1 MYHSI
6 DLLAL
11 IGDKMSKTYDSDDD
25 EEPPPSLEEGHL
37 SWRLPAEESHSD
49 WTIEIAEANASR
61 GEDDGTIRFSH
72 VYHVHKNVLSV
83 GPKKS
88 LYFERLFQNK
98 NFSESDTK
106 TSRIEL
112 NHKAVLA
119 FPQML
124 DYLYSQEH
132 KLELTTDDAT
142 ALCFLGQYFEMH
154 RLRWEASRFCKN
166 DMSLE
171 TVATY
176 YQHAKIFLDEKISKL
191 VAKKCCDELGLIAI
205 DSQLVK
211 VSDVALWRDIIQLIR
226 DGRSGLFYDSKYLS
240 RLIAEFC
247 STHKEEVDSET
258 FTHFT
263 DATHMLVVAKEA
275 AVPLLQLEGHFTPT
289 SNTSELLSSLQG
301 RCVGALAS
309 SWRSIDVPSLQH
321 ALSKLNPLILTFIYT
336 KAFAEANQ
344 KVDKLRGIT
353 AREVVWRVVVE
364 RAETHNANGVYTRT
378 KSYCNGAPTF
388 TMNGTSGDQPAIFTI
403 FLSKSSNGLFWL
415 IQMAV
420 GSQNTNCYYI
430 KHTEGSV
437 LHPPRNGWTSYSTSR
452 EALTLKLLLRED
464 TSQNVST

>member
-1 MYHSI
+1 
-6 DLLAL
+6 
-11 IGDKMSKTYDSDDD
+11 MSKTYDSDDD
-25 EEPPPSLEEGHL
+25 EGPPPSLEEGHL

-49 WTIEIAEANASR
+49 WTIEIVEANATG
-61 GEDDGTIRFSH
+61 GEDDGTTRASR
-72 VYHVHKNVLSV
+72 VYNVHKNVLSV

-98 NFSESDTK
+98 NFAESDSK

-112 NHKAVLA
+112 EKLAAKA
-119 FPQML
+119 FPTLL

-132 KLELTTDDAT
+132 KLELTTDNAS
-142 ALCFLGQYFEMH
+142 ALSFLGQYFEMH

-191 VAKKCCDELGLIAI
+191 VAKKCCDELGLIAV

-211 VSDVALWRDIIQLIR
+211 LSDVALWRDIIQLIR
-226 DGRSGLFYDSKYLS
+226 DGRPGLFYDSKYFS

-247 STHKEEVDSET
+247 STHKDQVDSET
-258 FTHFT
+258 FAHFT
-263 DATHMLVVAKEA
+263 DAAHMLVVAKEA
-275 AVPLLQLEGHFTPT
+275 AVPLLQLEADFTPS

-321 ALSKLNPLILTFIYT
+321 SLSKLNPIILTFIYT
-336 KAFAEANQ
+336 IAFAEANQ

-364 RAETHNANGVYTRT
+364 GAKTHNANGVYTRT
-378 KSYCNGAPTF
+378 KSYCNGAPSF
-388 TMNGTSGDQPAIFTI
+388 TMNGTLGDQPAVFTI
-403 FLSKSSNGLFWL
+403 SLQKSSNELFWL

-420 GSQNTNCYYI
+420 GSQHTNCYYI
-430 KHTEGSV
+430 IHTEGSV
-437 LHPPRNGWTSYSTSR
+437 LHPPRNGWTSYFMSTGR

-464 TSQNVST
+464 TSNNVST

>member
-1 MYHSI
+1 
-6 DLLAL
+6 
-11 IGDKMSKTYDSDDD
+11 MSKTYDSDD
-25 EEPPPSLEEGHL
+25 EGPPPSLEEGHL

-49 WTIEIAEANASR
+49 WTIEIAEANAGG
-61 GEDDGTIRFSH
+61 GEDDDGTIKVSH

-142 ALCFLGQYFEMH
+142 ALCFLGQYFEIH
-154 RLRWEASRFCKN
+154 RLRWEASRFCKI
-166 DMSLE
+166 DMSLD

-176 YQHAKIFLDEKISKL
+176 YQHAKIFHDEKISKL
-191 VAKKCCDELGLIAI
+191 VAKKCCDELSLIAI

-226 DGRSGLFYDSKYLS
+226 DGRSGLFYDSRYLS

-247 STHKEEVDSET
+247 SNHKEQVDSET

-263 DATHMLVVAKEA
+263 DATHMLVVAKQA
-275 AVPLLQLEGHFTPT
+275 AVPLLQLEGYFTPT

-336 KAFAEANQ
+336 KAFAEAKQ
-344 KVDKLRGIT
+344 KVDKLNGIA

-364 RAETHNANGVYTRT
+364 GAETDNVNGVYTRT
-378 KSYCNGAPTF
+378 KSYFNGAPSF
-388 TMNGTSGDQPAIFTI
+388 TINRTSGDQPAVFTI
-403 FLSKSSNGLFWL
+403 LLGESSNTLFWL
-415 IQMAV
+415 IQMTV
-420 GSQNTNCYYI
+420 GSQKTNCYYI

-437 LHPPRNGWTSYSTSR
+437 LHPPRSGWTSTHSNSR
-452 EALTLKLLLRED
+452 EALTLQLLLRED
-464 TSQNVST
+464 TSNIFICEVHNL